1 MKLQEERDLLV
12 LTYFNQKGIRSLSE
26 IQVDLN
32 FAYDTGFD
40 FDRTVKILEEEGY
53 LEKRTAII
61 PEQPESFSW
70 EITEPG
76 KIYLNDLSLGKSDEI
91 NKKAYIIPIIIVI
104 VIAIL
109 AFMRVFPKMFRG

>member
-12 LTYFNQKGIRSLSE
+12 LTYLSQKGIRSLGE

-32 FAYDTGFD
+32 FGDDTGFN
-40 FDRTVKILEEEGY
+40 FDNTVNVLAEEGY
-53 LEKRTAII
+53 LEKRMGII
-61 PEQPESFSW
+61 PEQHESFSW
-70 EITEPG
+70 EITELG
-76 KIYLNDLSLGKSDEI
+76 KIYLNDLSLRKSDEI

>member
-12 LTYFNQKGIRSLSE
+12 LTYLSQKGIRSLGE
-26 IQVDLN
+26 IQVDTN

-40 FDRTVKILEEEGY
+40 FDKTVSILKEEGY
-53 LEKRTAII
+53 LEKRIENI

-76 KIYLNDLSLGKSDEI
+76 KIYLHDLSRQKADEI
-91 NKKAYIIPIIIVI
+91 NKKTYIIPIIIVI